1 VIKGFFAIICGKN
14 RFFCEFFGENYKKKK
29 LVGFIV
35 DKPAG
40 FKDSVTEFFWT
51 LWESVNYWSNRFFGK
66 SYADL

>member
-40 FKDSVTEFFWT
+40 FKDSVTEFF
-51 LWESVNYWSNRFFGK
+51 
-66 SYADL
+66 